1 MSFLRSAPMGA
12 VAMLLVLPVLAA
24 APPSPQPNPAVATS
38 APAALHSA
46 IRQVW
51 ALSPQI
57 QAAQSSVEAA
67 RARVRAA
74 AQPLY
79 NPAISIESE
88 NADVNRRA
96 ASLSLTLDI
105 SGKRRAR
112 VSAAEADLQIS
123 RARYERL
130 RRDLSARWLQAW
142 SRMDLATR
150 QRELGARRV
159 ALMKRFDKLAS
170 KRLKVGDISSPERD
184 LAGLALGEALAQ
196 QAELIANEVSVRS
209 VLQEIVGTAAIGMP
223 AVPAGLPP
231 ASRNITAR
239 VLEELPEMRLAR
251 ARQARA
257 EALALIARR
266 ARIPDPTAS
275 ITAGRVRYGA
285 ITDRIIGV
293 SISIPLPLLNT
304 GRAEVEAAHSESA
317 AVAAWTRS
325 QRLLS
330 QARRVGTKLR
340 YQALRDADLA
350 FRNGRSAAYLERT
363 RLLERLWRASE
374 ISTSDYLVQL
384 KQSLDTALSG
394 LQLQSRTWQ
403 AWFDYLS
410 SSGRLIDWLGKRLPG
425 GSQ

>member
-1 MSFLRSAPMGA
+1 MSFLRSVPIGA
-12 VAMLLVLPVLAA
+12 VAMLWVLPVFAA
-24 APPSPQPNPAVATS
+24 TPPNLQPNPPVATL
-38 APAALHSA
+38 APAALRSA

-51 ALSPQI
+51 DLSPQI
-57 QAAQSSVEAA
+57 QAAQFSVEAA
-67 RARVRAA
+67 RARIRAA

-79 NPAISIESE
+79 NPTISIESE
-88 NADVNRRA
+88 NADVDRRA

-112 VSAAEADLQIS
+112 VSKANADLLIS
-123 RARYERL
+123 RARYDRL
-130 RRDLSARWLQAW
+130 RRDLSTRWLQAW
-142 SRMDLATR
+142 SRVKLATR

-159 ALMKRFDKLAS
+159 ALMKRFDNLAS

-196 QAELIANEVSVRS
+196 QAELIANEVSVRTM
-209 VLQEIVGTAAIGMP
+209 LQEIVGNAAVSMP
-223 AVPAGLPP
+223 TVPAGIPP
-231 ASRNITAR
+231 ASHSIIAR
-239 VLEELPEMRLAR
+239 SLQELPEMRLAR
-251 ARQARA
+251 ARQASA
-257 EALALIARR
+257 EARTRIARR
-266 ARIPDPTAS
+266 ARIPDPTAG
-275 ITAGRVRYGA
+275 ITAGRVRFGA

-293 SISIPLPLLNT
+293 SLSIPLPILNT
-304 GRAEVEAAHSESA
+304 GRAEVEAVRSESMV
-317 AVAAWTRS
+317 VAAEVRS

-330 QARRVGTKLR
+330 QAKRVGTKLR
-340 YQALRDADLA
+340 YEALRNADLA

-394 LQLQSRTWQ
+394 LQLQSQTWQ

-410 SSGRLIDWLGKRLPG
+410 TSGRLVDWLGQRLPG
-425 GSQ
+425 ASK

>member
-1 MSFLRSAPMGA
+1 MSFLCSAPIGA
-12 VAMLLVLPVLAA
+12 VAMLLVLPAFAA
-24 APPSPQPNPAVATS
+24 APPSPRLNPPVTTL
-38 APAALHSA
+38 APAELRSA

-51 ALSPQI
+51 NLSPQI
-57 QAAQSSVEAA
+57 QAARSSVQATQ
-67 RARVRAA
+67 ARVRAA
-74 AQPLY
+74 SQPLY
-79 NPAISIESE
+79 NPEISIESE
-88 NADVNRRA
+88 NADVDRRA

-112 VSAAEADLQIS
+112 VSKAEADLLIS

-130 RRDLSARWLQAW
+130 RRDLSVRWLKAW
-142 SRMDLATR
+142 SQVELATR

-196 QAELIANEVSVRS
+196 QAELIANEISVST
-209 VLQEIVGTAAIGMP
+209 VLQEIVGNAAVGMP

-231 ASRNITAR
+231 ASPSITAR
-239 VLEELPEMRLAR
+239 ALQELPEIRLAR
-251 ARQARA
+251 ARQAAA
-257 EALALIARR
+257 EARTQIARR

-285 ITDRIIGV
+285 VSERIIGV
-293 SISIPLPLLNT
+293 SLSIPLPILNT
-304 GRAEVEAAHSESA
+304 GRAEVEAARFETTA
-317 AVAAWTRS
+317 LVAATRS
-325 QRLLS
+325 QQLLA

-340 YQALRDADLA
+340 YEALRNADLA

-363 RLLERLWRASE
+363 RLLERLWRANE

-394 LQLQSRTWQ
+394 LQLQSQTWQ

-410 SSGRLIDWLGKRLPG
+410 SSGRLIDWLNKRLPG
-425 GSQ
+425 TSQ